1 MFFPPDDPTD
11 NPTPQLKIFMENKG
25 TVDIEKKFINS
36 EFILIL
42 RIRICLR
49 ETKYFSNKHE
59 ERFYVKMIL
68 IQGFL
73 RVRNTPLFER

>member
-1 MFFPPDDPTD
+1 
-11 NPTPQLKIFMENKG
+11 MENKS

-36 EFILIL
+36 EFILVF

-59 ERFYVKMIL
+59 ERFYVKLIL

-73 RVRNTPLFER
+73 RGRNTPLFER